1 MPNQFRYLRVSLLA
15 ACNFNCFYCRPLSMR
30 KAIDKKLTRPNKFKE
45 AIELL
50 CRLGIRKVRFT
61 GGEPTLYKRL
71 PDLVAH
77 TKEIDESVHTAITS
91 NGSLLKRM
99 APSLGDAGL
108 DSINISL
115 DTIDR
120 SNFKAITSTDGLQ
133 KVLAGIESAMKHI
146 PTVKLNCVVMGG
158 VNSDEVG
165 NMVRFADKLGIDIR
179 FIEYMPT
186 LHGSSQGSAYV
197 SGETIRADLGYSF
210 YPVES
215 NPGSAACYYRS
226 DDLGIRVGYINPV
239 SHPFCTDCDRIRLT
253 AEGNLY
259 GCLFSGQAINL
270 FEMIDDQPDNI
281 ANEIKALIAA
291 RTNTGCSLLSRG
303 DHYLP
308 SFIVTGG

>member
-30 KAIDKKLTRPNKFKE
+30 KAIDKKLTRPDKFKE
-45 AIELL
+45 AIEHL
-50 CRLGIRKVRFT
+50 CRLGVRKVRFT

-77 TKEIDESVHTAITS
+77 TKNIDESVHTAITS

-99 APSLGDAGL
+99 APLLGDAGL
-108 DSINISL
+108 D
-115 DTIDR
+115 
-120 SNFKAITSTDGLQ
+120 
-133 KVLAGIESAMKHI
+133 LAGIEASMKHI

-186 LHGSSQGSAYV
+186 RHGSSQGSAYV

-210 YPVES
+210 DPVES
-215 NPGSAACYYRS
+215 NPGSAARYYRS
-226 DDLGIRVGYINPV
+226 NDLGIRVGFINPV
-239 SHPFCTDCDRIRLT
+239 SHPFCADCDRIRLT

-259 GCLFSGQAINL
+259 GCLFSGQAFNL
-270 FEMIDDQPDNI
+270 FEMIDNQPDNI

-303 DHYLP
+303 EHYLP

>member
-1 MPNQFRYLRVSLLA
+1 
-15 ACNFNCFYCRPLSMR
+15 MR
-30 KAIDKKLTRPNKFKE
+30 KAIDKKLTRPDKFKA
-45 AIELL
+45 AIEHL
-50 CRLGIRKVRFT
+50 CRLGIQKVRFT

-77 TKEIDESVHTAITS
+77 TKKIDEGIHTAITS

-99 APSLGDAGL
+99 APLLGDSGL

-120 SNFKAITSTDGLQ
+120 NRFKAITSTDGLQ
-133 KVLAGIESAMKHI
+133 NVLAGIEAAIDHI

-186 LHGSSQGSAYV
+186 RHGSSQGSAYV
-197 SGETIRADLGYSF
+197 SGETIRADLGYPF
-210 YPVES
+210 YPVEA
-215 NPGSAACYYRS
+215 NPGSAARYYS
-226 DDLGIRVGYINPV
+226 SNDLGIRVGFINPV
-239 SHPFCTDCDRIRLT
+239 SHPFCADCDRIRLT
-253 AEGNLY
+253 ADGNLY
-259 GCLFSGQAINL
+259 GCLFSGRAINL
-270 FEMIDDQPDNI
+270 FDMIDSQPDNI
-281 ANEIKALIAA
+281 AGEIRTLIAS
-291 RTNTGCSLLSRG
+291 RTNTGCSALSRG
-303 DHYLP
+303 EHYLP